1 MMTISKQISQQI
13 NKFPEDILFGYKE
26 LNINQQDYT
35 TAAKAL
41 ERLQKKGV
49 IKKISKG
56 KFFKPKMTIFG
67 EKKPSEEQILKP
79 YLYKEGKR
87 VAYITG
93 TYFYNQLG
101 LTTQIPSTIRI
112 ASRDKSITIKTLS
125 VKASPAKSYVDVTEE
140 NYQIL
145 GFLDAIKD
153 LKQIPDVDITLAI
166 RVFQTRIKQLN
177 EKQTQGMVEYAL
189 AYPSRVR
196 ALLGA
201 ILEAMCIKTN
211 IELLRKSLNPLSSY
225 KLGINTNILPTAS
238 NWNIQ

>member
-13 NKFPEDILFGYKE
+13 NLFPEDILFGYKE
-26 LNINQQDYT
+26 LNINQQDYI

-67 EKKPSEEQILKP
+67 EKKPSEEQILKS

-93 TYFYNQLG
+93 TYLYNQLG

-125 VKASPAKSYVDVTEE
+125 VKASPARSYVDVTEE

-153 LKQIPDVDITLAI
+153 LKQIPDVDINLAVRI
-166 RVFQTRIKQLN
+166 FQTRIKQLN
-177 EKQTQGMVEYAL
+177 EKQIQDMVEYAL

-225 KLGINTNILPTAS
+225 KLGISTNILTTAP

>member
-1 MMTISKQISQQI
+1 MMNISKQISQQI
-13 NKFPEDILFGYKE
+13 NQFPEDILFGYKE
-26 LNINQQDYT
+26 LNINQQDYI
-35 TAAKAL
+35 TAAKVL
-41 ERLQKKGV
+41 ERMQKKGV

-67 EKKPSEEQILKP
+67 EKKPSEEQILKL
-79 YLYKEGKR
+79 YLYNEGKR

-93 TYFYNQLG
+93 TYLYNQLG

-153 LKQIPDVDITLAI
+153 LKQIPDVDITLAVRI
-166 RVFQTRIKQLN
+166 FQTRIKQLS
-177 EKQTQGMVEYAL
+177 KQQTQDMAEYAL
-189 AYPSRVR
+189 AYPARVR
-196 ALLGA
+196 ALIGA
-201 ILEAMCIKTN
+201 ILEAMCIKTS

-225 KLGINTNILPTAS
+225 KLGISNNILSTAP

>member
-1 MMTISKQISQQI
+1 M
-13 NKFPEDILFGYKE
+13 
-26 LNINQQDYT
+26 
-35 TAAKAL
+35 

-67 EKKPSEEQILKP
+67 EKKPSEEQILKS

-93 TYFYNQLG
+93 TYLYNQLG

-153 LKQIPDVDITLAI
+153 LKQIPDVDINLAVRI
-166 RVFQTRIKQLN
+166 FQTRIKQLN

-225 KLGINTNILPTAS
+225 KLGISTNILPTAT